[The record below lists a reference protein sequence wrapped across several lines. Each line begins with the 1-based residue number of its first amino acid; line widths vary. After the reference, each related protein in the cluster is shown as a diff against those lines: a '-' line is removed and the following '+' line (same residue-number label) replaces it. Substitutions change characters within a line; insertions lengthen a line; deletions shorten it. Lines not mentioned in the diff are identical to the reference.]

1 MARLL
6 QSSSTRRFSATT
18 TKCSGPRLG
27 ALQCGITWIYGDR
40 DWMRHEHAS
49 FALENTVPPEFRVAS
64 AVRVLKGAAHNVQVD
79 AWQEVNVILGELAR
93 KHTV

>member
-1 MARLL
+1 MGAQAVRPAARGVAVRHHL
-6 QSSSTRRFSATT
+6 
-18 TKCSGPRLG
+18 
-27 ALQCGITWIYGDR
+27 IYGDR